1 MKHASISPSDVNG
14 QPSHQQS
21 GQQSSEQAQ
30 HLIGRRTLLKAGAG
44 ALVVGFSAASTLA
57 HAAAPTSAPALRPA
71 KSVAKDLV
79 DSFVSIEPGG
89 KVTIFVGKVDLGTG
103 TKTAMA
109 QMAADELDVAF
120 EQIEM
125 VMGDTA
131 TTPDQWITGANLTI
145 AQGGGELRK
154 ACATA
159 RSALL
164 ARASTRLG
172 VPATEL
178 TVNKGIVSA
187 KSDAAKS
194 VSYSDLVQGASSA
207 DLKVDAK
214 AVIKPA
220 SSYRVVG
227 KSIPRVDIPAKV
239 TGEFVYAHDVRLP
252 GMLHAR
258 VVRAD
263 ELGARLEAVDDS
275 AARKVTGFVQTV
287 RRGDFVAVVAK
298 SEWGA
303 IKAARALKL
312 TWSAGTGLPDKA
324 TVFDYWRKQP
334 IAKEEATQKVGD
346 ALAVLATS
354 AKRVKASYE
363 FAVQT
368 HASIGPSCAV
378 ADFADGKLTVWSPSQ
393 ATHSMQSELASVTG
407 VPLEKVRLLYVDGS
421 GCYGRNGH
429 EDATADAALIAS
441 LIGKPVRVQWMR
453 ADETARAPKSPP
465 RAIDLEAGFD
475 ADGNLVAWSGDFHI
489 ALNHIVAF
497 KPLDFPLLAAIDQ
510 GMPKPGNW
518 VGFLFQN
525 AGAPYAVPN
534 IRVNTRHV
542 AKAFFRSAHLRS
554 PGRIENSFANESFM
568 DELAA
573 SAKADP
579 AEFRL
584 KHIKDPRAVA
594 VIQAAMKRANYET
607 RVGVN
612 VAAGNANADI
622 AKGRGI
628 SYVRYNN
635 TTTYVAAV
643 AEVEVNRK
651 TGAVRVTRVC
661 VGHDCGQIINPDGLA
676 NQIEGGVI
684 QTVSRTLMEQVQWD
698 ATKVTS
704 VDWATYPILR
714 FPDVPRVEVDMINTP
729 GDVSW
734 GAGEPTATAIPA
746 AIGNAIFDATGARMR
761 SIPFTPDKVK
771 TALATVGKTA

>member
-1 MKHASISPSDVNG
+1 MDTTLN
-14 QPSHQQS
+14 
-21 GQQSSEQAQ
+21 
-30 HLIGRRTLLKAGAG
+30 RRSLLKASAG
-44 ALVVGFSAASTLA
+44 ALVVGFSLDASLASTSTTA
-57 HAAAPTSAPALRPA
+57 ALRPA
-71 KSVAKDLV
+71 KAVAKDLV
-79 DSFVSIEPGG
+79 DSFISLEPNG

-103 TKTAMA
+103 TKTALA

-131 TTPDQWITGANLTI
+131 TTPDQWLTGANLTI

-159 RSALL
+159 RAALL
-164 ARASTRLG
+164 TRASTKLG
-172 VPATEL
+172 APVDQLQVER
-178 TVNKGIVSA
+178 GIVRL
-187 KSDAAKS
+187 KSDASKT
-194 VSYSDLVQGASSA
+194 VSYTDLMQGAKTT
-207 DLKVDAK
+207 DLKIDAK
-214 AVIKPA
+214 AAIKPA
-220 SSYRVVG
+220 TDYKWVG

-239 TGEFVYAHDVRLP
+239 TGQFEYAHDVRLP

-263 ELGARLEAVDDS
+263 ALGARLQSVDDS
-275 AARKVTGFVQTV
+275 QARKVTGFVQTV
-287 RRGDFVAVVAK
+287 RKGDFVAVVAK
-298 SEWGA
+298 SEWA
-303 IKAARALKL
+303 AVKAARAIKL

-334 IAKEEATQKVGD
+334 LAKEEATQKVGD
-346 ALAVLATS
+346 APAALAAS
-354 AKRVKASYE
+354 ERRVKASYE

-378 ADFADGKLTVWSPSQ
+378 ADFASGNLVVWSPSQ
-393 ATHSMQSELASVTG
+393 ATHSMQSELAAITG
-407 VPLEKVRLLYVDGS
+407 VAAEKIRLLYADGS

-429 EDATADAALIAS
+429 EDATADAALIATM
-441 LIGKPVRVQWMR
+441 IGKPVRVQWMR

-465 RAIDLEAGFD
+465 RAMDMEAGFD
-475 ADGNLVAWSGDFHI
+475 KEGNLQAWSADFYI

-497 KPLDFPLLAAIDQ
+497 KPLDFPLLAATDV

-534 IRVNTRHV
+534 ISVKTKHIE
-542 AKAFFRSAHLRS
+542 KAFFRSAHLRS
-554 PGRIENSFANESFM
+554 PGRIENTFANESFM
-568 DELAA
+568 DELAVE
-573 SAKADP
+573 AKVDP

-594 VIQAAMKRANYET
+594 VIKAAMKRANWQT
-607 RVGVN
+607 RLAGVSN
-612 VAAGNANADI
+612 NAQADI

-651 TGAVRVTRVC
+651 TGEVKVSRVC

-698 ATKVTS
+698 STQVTS
-704 VDWATYPILR
+704 VDWASYPILR

-734 GAGEPTATAIPA
+734 GAGEPTPTAIPA
-746 AIGNAIFDATGARMR
+746 AIGNAIFDATGVRLR
-761 SIPFTPDKVK
+761 SIPFTPEKVQAALK
-771 TALATVGKTA
+771 LATTVSKTT